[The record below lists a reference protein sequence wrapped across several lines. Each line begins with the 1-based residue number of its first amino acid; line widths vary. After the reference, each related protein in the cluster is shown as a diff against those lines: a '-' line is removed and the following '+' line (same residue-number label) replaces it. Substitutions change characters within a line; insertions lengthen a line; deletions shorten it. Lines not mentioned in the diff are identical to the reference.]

1 MGRDEQCLASA
12 FPSAKGALL
21 PGKGGAERAPAGNLT
36 EQCSF
41 FLFMRGKQIMTVCG
55 WYQDANF
62 YVLIWQN
69 SKCLRTYCA
78 GVAEGAP
85 PVFLGYS
92 C

>member
-1 MGRDEQCLASA
+1 MGVGGGGRVALGEGRAVPCLC

-21 PGKGGAERAPAGNLT
+21 PGKGGAERALAGNLT

-41 FLFMRGKQIMTVCG
+41 SFLFMRGKQIMTVCG

-69 SKCLRTYCA
+69 SKRLRIYCA
-78 GVAEGAP
+78 GG
-85 PVFLGYS
+85 G
-92 C
+92 